1 MPSII
6 AFHPSGFEIRF
17 EVDLGGVAD
26 MVRRLEQRRYRPSR
40 ELTYTAEGLP
50 ICPRHGGPMQKREKQ
65 GDVWFSHKVTN
76 PNSGEVIYCRGYASP
91 SSPGFDILPT
101 GAAATETELANEQNG
116 NAKPGTTNR
125 QNGDNTGNGHSP
137 NRQPLKQV
145 DLDKL
150 NQELFG

>member
-1 MPSII
+1 MPTII

-17 EVDLGGVAD
+17 DVDLGGVAD

-50 ICPRHGGPMQKREKQ
+50 ICPRHGVPMQKREKQ
-65 GDVWFSHKVTN
+65 SDTWFSHKVTD

-91 SSPGFDILPT
+91 SSPGFEVLP
-101 GAAATETELANEQNG
+101 AATTAAKPKPANGQNG
-116 NAKPGTTNR
+116 NAKPVAANR
-125 QNGDNTGNGHSP
+125 QNGANGNGRSP
-137 NRQPLKQV
+137 NRQPVKQV

-150 NQELFG
+150 NEALFG

>member
-1 MPSII
+1 MPTII
-6 AFHPSGFEIRF
+6 AFHPTGFEIRF

-26 MVRRLEQRRYRPSR
+26 MVRRLELRRYRPSR

-50 ICPRHGGPMQKREKQ
+50 ICPRHGIPMQKREKQ
-65 GDVWFSHKVTN
+65 GDTWFSHKVTD

-91 SSPGFDILPT
+91 SSPGFDVLSATKSKPT
-101 GAAATETELANEQNG
+101 NGQNKPVAANKQNRTNG
-116 NAKPGTTNR
+116 NGRSPSNRPTN
-125 QNGDNTGNGHSP
+125 
-137 NRQPLKQV
+137 QV